1 VLLEL
6 QRELAL
12 ESDIGT
18 VLGRITAAATS
29 LLGAER
35 ALAQRIDGTAG
46 THVLTRSVDA
56 TRRLSPEAEAGA
68 FHVIREAVTNAI
80 KTGRA
85 STVSI
90 DVRDDGAGLTALVED
105 LSFRS
110 VTSRVAK
117 ILLQQGREASLQ
129 ITQQELAAM
138 AGTAREVVGRALK
151 ALEER
156 GAIRLE
162 RGRILV
168 LDRRAL
174 AEAI

>member
-1 VLLEL
+1 
-6 QRELAL
+6 
-12 ESDIGT
+12 
-18 VLGRITAAATS
+18 
-29 LLGAER
+29 
-35 ALAQRIDGTAG
+35 
-46 THVLTRSVDA
+46 
-56 TRRLSPEAEAGA
+56 
-68 FHVIREAVTNAI
+68 
-80 KTGRA
+80 
-85 STVSI
+85 
-90 DVRDDGAGLTALVED
+90 TALVED